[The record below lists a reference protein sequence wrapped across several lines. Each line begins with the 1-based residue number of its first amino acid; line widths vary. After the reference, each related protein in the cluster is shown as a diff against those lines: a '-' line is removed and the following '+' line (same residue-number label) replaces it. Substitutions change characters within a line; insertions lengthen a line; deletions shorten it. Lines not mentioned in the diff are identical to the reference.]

1 MCFRWQCDI
10 VREKKKER
18 FGQMGEINIRRA
30 AVEDA
35 AKIVEFYNYV
45 GGETSYSRQDM
56 TGNSELW

>member
-1 MCFRWQCDI
+1 
-10 VREKKKER
+10 
-18 FGQMGEINIRRA
+18 MGEINIRRA